1 MRRLGRRLGRR
12 IDRLIAAGLATLA
25 GGAGSQLIA
34 FVQQYQQRLGGH
46 LDEALL
52 FQQRI
57 LALAGG
63 DGGERLVEAAAAR
76 VAELQR
82 AADAIAGAGP
92 FAKPFVVLGHLDRAI
107 AAGTLK
113 DFQPALA
120 LDSASLGYTAA
131 GAALVG
137 IAYAVGRAIRARR
150 PEATPDRSR

>member
-1 MRRLGRRLGRR
+1 MRRLGRRM
-12 IDRLIAAGLATLA
+12 DTLIAVALAALA
-25 GGAGSQLIA
+25 GGAGSQSLT

-46 LDEALL
+46 LDEARL
-52 FQQRI
+52 FQQSI

-63 DGGERLVEAAAAR
+63 DGRERLVETAAAR

-82 AADAIAGAGP
+82 AVDAIAGAGP

-120 LDSASLGYTAA
+120 LDPASLGYTAA